1 MRLIWL
7 QTLAI
12 AAFTNYALAV
22 ETDRIKS
29 YDFRAAP
36 FIEQL
41 DSTTVQ
47 SLYISNAGELWI
59 GMQEGLHAYTGTDLR
74 KYSAD
79 ASRPNSISSNW
90 VTSII
95 ETQDG
100 LLLIGTLNGV
110 NAYDRESDGF
120 YELEWIEPT
129 EQSQNF
135 ARGVYS
141 LYTDSDNRVWVGH
154 DGAISIIDRNRNL
167 STVIDGSAAL
177 IDIGL
182 VNGFAENSDG
192 IWAIT
197 SEAGLLNL
205 SASGKVHKR
214 ISKFT
219 LFEDAGPTVQPTGIL
234 IDSTGLLWAWSIEHG
249 IRVIDPSTLLTVASL
264 LADSVSNTNITEVIE
279 DSPGVFL
286 IATANGLIRY
296 DANTDSFSEIGSPV
310 ADIAGRPSILA
321 LERDKDGTVWIGT
334 FFGPVSAT
342 PNLFKTVSALNSDIS
357 NEEVNAFAENGNGDI
372 WVGTADG
379 LNLMSKDGSVLQLI
393 NDFTLPS
400 LPDPVVM
407 SLLNEDDGI
416 WVGTRLGGLAFIPL
430 ETGPVKRFV
439 HDSRDP
445 NSLGAMGVSS
455 ILRTS
460 DGKLIV
466 SAYPGGVNVMND
478 SETGFT
484 RYMHDDSDPT
494 SLSTDKVISLFEDS
508 LGKVYVGTEA
518 GLNVFEPDT
527 GIFTPIR
534 AVRGNTD
541 SLSSDLVFSFFED
554 ADGDLWIG
562 TNNGV
567 NVWQSENRKAGV
579 AVFNHISNTVSL
591 PSNSIAGISQDK
603 EGYIWLAHNAGLT
616 RLSKDSSYVRHFRD
630 RNGLQD
636 GDFNVGS
643 SLKTRDGRIIFG
655 GNRGYS
661 IVQPDDLPGL
671 GTGPQ
676 VSISEVRVMNERVK
690 IANSITPEITLS
702 HTDTLLEVDFFADS
716 LSDPGNVNYAYMLE
730 GLNQSWVIGKDKHSA
745 SFTTL
750 PTGTYT
756 LKTAASSPSGEWNW
770 SGDSLKIRK
779 LPPPWLSGIAYTGYG
794 VMTLLLVVSLWRRQL
809 QKQRLEL
816 KAREELEEKVK
827 ERTADLEVAT
837 AAAEEASKA
846 KSQFLATMSHEI
858 RTPMHGIIGMTD
870 LLLGTTLN
878 PPQRRY
884 AETAKQSGEN
894 LLSIINDILDFS
906 KIEASKIEID
916 SHAFDINSLIDSICQ
931 LQSVTVDKKNLGLL
945 SYPVTNCSSEIYG
958 DEKKIGQCLTN
969 LIGNAIKFTAEGRVQ
984 VSATIDASG
993 QEDCTLKISVKDDG
1007 IGMDKETQSKVFE
1020 QFTQA
1025 DASTTRRFGGTG
1037 LGLSITKQFVELMNG
1052 EVVLESAPST
1062 GTTVTIL
1069 IPTKVVGPERTEYA
1083 NREVIVVDDGSLEAH
1098 STASHFRRYSR
1109 VTVLDKISNPPPN
1122 VPILLPYERTKGLD
1136 GHSRRDSEL
1145 QTFYYGVDAQLRSL
1159 KNGLHLPICFED
1171 VQSVVDHTD
1180 AEGFVPETTQA
1191 FNESSVGK
1199 VLVAEDIP
1207 VNQQIIHEMLSKG
1220 QLDTDFANDGS
1231 EAITAFTKQQ
1241 YDLIFM
1247 DCQMPNI
1254 DGYEA
1259 TAAIRRHEQEHGLG
1273 ATPIIALSAGT
1284 SKEEIEKCLA
1294 VGMDYF
1300 VGKPFTYSEIVAVV
1314 DEAAP
1319 QLRRLRDLSNAAR
1332 DATTQASGVHHET
1345 RPQKASKEQK
1355 DISDI
1360 VNADV
1365 LNGLLALQND
1375 PQKSLLKSLM
1385 TGFAD
1390 QLEEKLMQTET
1401 AVSSND
1407 TEALRL
1413 CAHAIKSMCANMGA
1427 ERIRDKYA
1435 NIEADAKRA
1444 TNSVAADLSNWTRH
1458 ELATFEREVWR
1469 IADEY

>member
-1 MRLIWL
+1 MRPIWL
-7 QTLAI
+7 TLAI
-12 AAFTNYALAV
+12 AAFTNYTLAA
-22 ETDRIKS
+22 EIDRIKS

-59 GMQEGLHAYTGTDLR
+59 GMQEGLHAYTGTGLR

-120 YELEWIEPT
+120 YGLEWTERT

-135 ARGVYS
+135 ADGVYS
-141 LYTDSDNRVWVGH
+141 LFTDSQNRVWVGH
-154 DGAISIIDRNRNL
+154 DGAVSIIDNNRNL
-167 STVIDGSAAL
+167 SIVIDGSAAL

-192 IWAIT
+192 VWAIT

-205 SASGKVHKR
+205 SASGKVRQR

-219 LFEDAGPTVQPTGIL
+219 LFEDAGPTVQPTGIF
-234 IDSTGLLWAWSIEHG
+234 IDSTGLLWVWSIEHG
-249 IRVIDPSTLLTVASL
+249 IRVIDPSTLQTVGSI
-264 LADSVSNTNITEVIE
+264 LAGSVSNTKVTDIIE

-286 IATANGLIRY
+286 IASATGLIRY
-296 DANTDSFSEIGSPV
+296 DANTDSISEIGSPV
-310 ADIAGRPSILA
+310 SDIAGRPSITA

-334 FFGPVSAT
+334 LFGPVSAT

-357 NEEVNAFAENGNGDI
+357 NEEINAFAENDNGDI

-379 LNLMSKDGSVLQLI
+379 LNLMSKDGRVLRLI
-393 NDFTLPS
+393 NDLTLPA
-400 LPDPVVM
+400 LPDPMVM

-416 WVGTRLGGLAFIPL
+416 WVGTRLGGLAFIPH
-430 ETGPVKRFV
+430 ESGSIKRFV

-460 DGKLIV
+460 GGKLIV

-478 SETGFT
+478 SGAGFT
-484 RYMHDDSDPT
+484 RYMHDDSNPT

-508 LGKVYVGTEA
+508 QGKVYVGTEA

-527 GIFTPIR
+527 GAFLPIR
-534 AVRGNTD
+534 AIRGNTN

-567 NVWQSENRKAGV
+567 NVWQSEDRNAGV
-579 AVFNHISNTVSL
+579 AVFSHISSTVSL
-591 PSNSIAGISQDK
+591 PSDSIAGISQDR

-616 RLSKDSSYVRHFRD
+616 RLSKDGSYVRHFRD

-643 SLKTRDGRIIFG
+643 SLRTSDGRIIFG

-671 GTGPQ
+671 GTGPK

-690 IANSITPEITLS
+690 TTNPIAPEITLN

-730 GLNQSWVIGKDKHSA
+730 GLNQNWVIGKDKHSA

-756 LKTAASSPSGEWNW
+756 LRTAASSPSGEWNW
-770 SGDSLKIRK
+770 NGDALTIRK
-779 LPPPWLSGIAYTGYG
+779 LPPPWLSGVAYTGYG
-794 VMTLLLVVSLWRRQL
+794 IMTLLLVVSLWRRQL

-870 LLLGTTLN
+870 LLLGTTLS

-916 SHAFDINSLIDSICQ
+916 NHAFDINLLVDGICQ
-931 LQSVTVDKKNLGLL
+931 LQSVTAEKKNLGLL
-945 SYPVTNCSSEIYG
+945 SYPVTNCSSKIYG

-969 LIGNAIKFTAEGRVQ
+969 LIGNAIKFTAEGRIQ
-984 VSATIDASG
+984 VSAVIDAN
-993 QEDCTLKISVKDDG
+993 EKDEVTLKISVKDDG
-1007 IGMDKETQSKVFE
+1007 IGMDEETQSRVFE

-1037 LGLSITKQFVELMNG
+1037 LGLSITKQFIELMNG
-1052 EVVLESAPST
+1052 HVVLESAPHV
-1062 GTTVTIL
+1062 GTTVTIE
-1069 IPTKVVGPERTEYA
+1069 IPTKVIGPEITEFA
-1083 NREVIVVDDGSLEAH
+1083 NREVIVIDNGSLEAK
-1098 STASHFRRYSR
+1098 SVANHFKRYGR
-1109 VTVLDKISNPPPN
+1109 VTVVDKMPNSPPG
-1122 VPILLPYERTKGLD
+1122 VPILLPYGWTQPADDLSRKD
-1136 GHSRRDSEL
+1136 GEFEIL
-1145 QTFYYGVDAQLRSL
+1145 YYGVDTQLRSL

-1180 AEGFVPETTQA
+1180 DGALADETTQTP
-1191 FNESSVGK
+1191 NESAVGK

-1207 VNQQIIHEMLSKG
+1207 VNQQIIREMLSKG
-1220 QLDTDFANDGS
+1220 RLDTHFANDGR
-1231 EAITAFTKQQ
+1231 EAIRAFTKQR

-1247 DCQMPNI
+1247 DCQMPNV

-1259 TAAIRRHEQEHGLG
+1259 TTAIRRHEQEHGLD

-1319 QLRRLRDLSNAAR
+1319 QLRRPRELRNADSALSTA
-1332 DATTQASGVHHET
+1332 TQAAEDTQKTKHENGKT
-1345 RPQKASKEQK
+1345 
-1355 DISDI
+1355 DTNDI
-1360 VNADV
+1360 VNIDV

-1375 PQKSLLKSLM
+1375 PQKSLLMSLM
-1385 TGFAD
+1385 TGFSD
-1390 QLEEKLMQTET
+1390 QLEEKLKQTET

-1407 TEALRL
+1407 TESLRL

-1435 NIEADAKRA
+1435 SIEADAKRA
-1444 TNSVAADLSNWTRH
+1444 TNSVDIDLHDWTRH
-1458 ELATFEREVWR
+1458 ELVTFEREVWR
-1469 IADEY
+1469 IANEY

>member
-7 QTLAI
+7 QSLAI
-12 AAFTNYALAV
+12 AALAQCALAADI
-22 ETDRIKS
+22 DRIQS

-36 FIEQL
+36 FLEQL

-47 SLYISNAGELWI
+47 SLHISKAGELWI
-59 GMQEGLHAYTGTDLR
+59 GMQEGLHAYTGTGLR
-74 KYSAD
+74 NYSAD
-79 ASRPNSISSNW
+79 ASRPNSISSDW
-90 VTSII
+90 ITSIV
-95 ETQDG
+95 ETRDG
-100 LLLIGTLNGV
+100 LLLIATLNGV

-120 YELEWIEPT
+120 YELRRVDQA
-129 EQSQNF
+129 EQNANF
-135 ARGVYS
+135 ARATYS
-141 LYTDSDNRVWVGH
+141 LFTDSENRVWVGH
-154 DGAISIIDRNRNL
+154 DGAISIIDHNHNL

-192 IWAIT
+192 VWAIT

-205 SASGKVHKR
+205 SASGKVKQR

-219 LFEDAGPTVQPTGIL
+219 LFDDAGATVQPTGIF
-234 IDSTGLLWAWSIEHG
+234 IDSTGLLWAWSVEHG
-249 IRVIDPSTLLTVASL
+249 IRVIDPATLQTVASI
-264 LADSVSNTNITEVIE
+264 LADSSTRIMDVIE
-279 DSPGVFL
+279 ESKGVFW
-286 IATANGLIRY
+286 IATANGLMLY
-296 DANTDSFSEIGSPV
+296 DSSTDSISEIGSQIL
-310 ADIAGRPSILA
+310 DIAGRPSIND
-321 LERDKDGTVWIGT
+321 LEQDKDGTVWIGT
-334 FFGPVSAT
+334 LFGPVSAT
-342 PNLFKTVSALNSDIS
+342 PNQFKTVNAINSDIS
-357 NEEVNAFAENGNGDI
+357 NEEVNAFAESDNGNI
-372 WVGTADG
+372 WVGTANG
-379 LNLMSKDGSVLQLI
+379 LNLMAKDGRVLQLI
-393 NDFTLPS
+393 NEFTQPA

-416 WVGTRLGGLAFIPL
+416 WVGTRLGGLAFIPSQ
-430 ETGPVKRFV
+430 TGPIKRFI

-460 DGKLIV
+460 QGKLIV
-466 SAYPGGVNVMND
+466 SAYPGGVNVLNET
-478 SETGFT
+478 ETGFT
-484 RYMHDDSDPT
+484 RYMHDDNDPM

-508 LGKVYVGTEA
+508 QGQVFVGTEA
-518 GLNVFEPDT
+518 GVN
-527 GIFTPIR
+527 IFDLESGAFTRIR
-534 AVRGNTD
+534 TIRGNTD

-567 NVWQSENRKAGV
+567 NVWKSEDREAGV
-579 AVFNHISNTVSL
+579 AVFSHISSKVSL
-591 PSNSIAGISQDK
+591 PSDSIAGISQDK

-616 RLSKDSSYVRHFRD
+616 RLSKDGSYVRHFRD

-643 SLKTRDGRIIFG
+643 SLRTADGRIIFG

-671 GTGPQ
+671 GTGPK

-690 IANSITPEITLS
+690 ITNLTNPEIVLK

-716 LSDPGNVNYAYMLE
+716 LSDPGSVNYAYMLE
-730 GLNQSWVIGKDKHSA
+730 GINQSWVIGKDKHSA

-750 PTGTYT
+750 PAGTYT
-756 LKTAASSPSGEWNW
+756 LKIAASSPSGEWNW
-770 SGDSLKIRK
+770 NGGSLSVRK
-779 LPPPWLSGIAYTGYG
+779 LPPPWLSGIAYTVYG
-794 VMTLLLVVSLWRRQL
+794 IMMLLLVASLWRRQL
-809 QKQRLEL
+809 QKQRLEQ
-816 KAREELEEKVK
+816 KAREELEAKVK

-870 LLLGTTLN
+870 LLLGTALN

-916 SHAFDINSLIDSICQ
+916 KHSFDINLLIDRVCQ
-931 LQSVTVDKKNLGLL
+931 LQSVTAEKKNLGLL

-969 LIGNAIKFTAEGRVQ
+969 LVGNAIKFTSEGRIQ
-984 VSATIDASG
+984 VTATVEAKG
-993 QEDCTLKISVKDDG
+993 QDDWVLELSVKDEG
-1007 IGMDKETQSKVFE
+1007 IGMDEETQSRVFE

-1037 LGLSITKQFVELMNG
+1037 LGLSITKQFIELMNG
-1052 EVVLESAPST
+1052 EVILESAPQA
-1062 GTTVTIL
+1062 GTTVTIK
-1069 IPTKVVGPERTEYA
+1069 IPTKVMGPELTEPTK
-1083 NREVIVVDDGSLEAH
+1083 REVIIIDDGSPEAN
-1098 STASHFRRYSR
+1098 SVADHFRRYSK
-1109 VTVLDKISNPPPN
+1109 VTILNEMPDSTHSA
-1122 VPILLPYERTKGLD
+1122 PILLPYGSTNPTEDPKRNNSKF
-1136 GHSRRDSEL
+1136 EIV
-1145 QTFYYGVDAQLRSL
+1145 YYGVDPRLRSL
-1159 KNGLHLPICFED
+1159 ENGLHLPICFED
-1171 VQSVVDHTD
+1171 VQSVVDADQEGSTD
-1180 AEGFVPETTQA
+1180 KAAPTPNAGL
-1191 FNESSVGK
+1191 VGR

-1207 VNQQIIHEMLSKG
+1207 VNQQIIYEMLAKG
-1220 QLDTDFANDGS
+1220 RLDTHFANDGR
-1231 EAITAFTKQQ
+1231 EAIAAFIKQR

-1247 DCQMPNI
+1247 DCQMPNV

-1259 TAAIRRHEQEHGLG
+1259 TAAIRHHEQEHGLK
-1273 ATPIIALSAGT
+1273 ATPIVALSAGT
-1284 SKEEIEKCLA
+1284 SKEEIERCLA
-1294 VGMDYF
+1294 VGMDFF
-1300 VGKPFTYSEIVAVV
+1300 VGKPFTYSEILAVV
-1314 DEAAP
+1314 DKAAP
-1319 QLRRLRDLSNAAR
+1319 ELGRLREITESTDNITSLAPEDHQQTR
-1332 DATTQASGVHHET
+1332 HEKVNT
-1345 RPQKASKEQK
+1345 GSA
-1355 DISDI
+1355 DTSDI

-1385 TGFAD
+1385 TGFSD
-1390 QLEEKLMQTET
+1390 QLEEKLSETET
-1401 AVSSND
+1401 AVSRND

-1427 ERIRDKYA
+1427 ERIREKYA
-1435 NIEADAKRA
+1435 SIEADAKRA
-1444 TNSVAADLSNWTRH
+1444 TNSVKTDLPDWTRQ
-1458 ELATFEREVWR
+1458 ELASFENEVWK
-1469 IADEY
+1469 IANSR